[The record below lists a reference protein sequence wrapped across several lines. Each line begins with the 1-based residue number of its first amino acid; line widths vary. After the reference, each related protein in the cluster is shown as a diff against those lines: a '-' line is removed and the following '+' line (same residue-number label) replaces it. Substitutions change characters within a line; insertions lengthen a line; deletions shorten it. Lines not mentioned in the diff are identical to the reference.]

1 MKKKF
6 AKINALLM
14 IAVLFSMLFQ
24 SADSYA
30 HLAKQLSEKH
40 CVHESKSG
48 QNEITHQHHF
58 DDCFVCK
65 YTFSPYLSLENFSF
79 EVLKKSISSQYFVRY
94 SKQITTAFPGSLFA
108 LRAPPL
114 V

>member
-1 MKKKF
+1 
-6 AKINALLM
+6 M

-24 SADSYA
+24 SVDSYA

-40 CVHESKSG
+40 CVHENKTG
-48 QNEITHQHHF
+48 QDEITHQHHF
-58 DDCFVCK
+58 DHCFVCK

-79 EVLKKSISSQYFVRY
+79 ELLNKSISSQYFVRY
-94 SKQITTAFPGSLFA
+94 SKQITSAFPGSLFA

>member
-1 MKKKF
+1 
-6 AKINALLM
+6 M

-24 SADSYA
+24 SVDSYE
-30 HLAKQLSEKH
+30 HLAKQLSEKQ
-40 CVHESKSG
+40 CVHEHKIG

-58 DDCFVCK
+58 DHCFVCK
-65 YTFSPYLSLENFSF
+65 YTFSPYLSLEKFAF
-79 EVLKKSISSQYFVRY
+79 GVLNNAISSQYFASY
-94 SKQITTAFPGSLFA
+94 SKEITPSFSGSLFA